1 MTLILLQSTGG
12 TRNGPTDY
20 TWDLSGAQLVSPNN
34 TFRISVREVEFPTSW
49 YNVNSDN
56 DGIAYSVNG
65 GAVQIVNIPNQN
77 YDALTLR
84 TALETVLTNIT
95 VAYDEAT
102 NKFTFTHA
110 TSTNWSIG
118 GSSFQLIGLD
128 DTSQFNSV
136 GAVVTP
142 PNMVNLISKNWGRIR
157 LIETN
162 NDSYSLRLA
171 KMQLYAAILQY
182 SYYKE
187 DNPIEVTIEGYST
200 LTSVRLRIFDPDAFG
215 FDLNGIP
222 FSLTLNIENTP

>member
-49 YNVNSDN
+49 YN
-56 DGIAYSVNG
+56 
-65 GAVQIVNIPNQN
+65 IPNQN

-84 TALETVLTNIT
+84 TALETALPNIT
-95 VAYDEAT
+95 VAYDEAK

-157 LIETN
+157 LIATN

-171 KMQLYAAILQY
+171 KMQLYAAILIIR
-182 SYYKE
+182 K
-187 DNPIEVTIEGYST
+187 II
-200 LTSVRLRIFDPDAFG
+200 RLK
-215 FDLNGIP
+215 
-222 FSLTLNIENTP
+222 